1 MLPRRPRRPLHRNKP
16 EDSRAGEGRL
26 ASTRDGHEPR
36 KVKRSIEQAPVLFIV
51 IGPPGASQRLR
62 AWRDRGTC
70 LERRKQADNHCQIL
84 SIESR
89 IATCS
94 SVSCESGTC
103 MNPQQLPMRHEINY
117 RNPPV
122 LTLRVSDSPSRPPCL
137 ALPCLAA
144 PKHSRTVAS
153 AQSGSVQ
160 LRGTVFT
167 SRTLNTSNVT
177 SWAGTFCFNH
187 ERPQGLKMGV
197 SCSALGNIG
206 SVTHTC
212 TVYRHNPSRQT
223 QIYARGA
230 QLDAG
235 RCVCARAV
243 CVCARG
249 V

>member
-36 KVKRSIEQAPVLFIV
+36 KAKRSIEQAPVLFIV

-122 LTLRVSDSPSRPPCL
+122 LTLRVSDSPSRPPCH
-137 ALPCLAA
+137 ALPCRSEAQS
-144 PKHSRTVAS
+144 HSRIGAI
-153 AQSGSVQ
+153 
-160 LRGTVFT
+160 
-167 SRTLNTSNVT
+167 
-177 SWAGTFCFNH
+177 
-187 ERPQGLKMGV
+187 GLGATPGHRLHLKDTKHQQRHVMGRDF
-197 SCSALGNIG
+197 LFQ
-206 SVTHTC
+206 
-212 TVYRHNPSRQT
+212 P
-223 QIYARGA
+223 
-230 QLDAG
+230 
-235 RCVCARAV
+235 
-243 CVCARG
+243 
-249 V
+249 